1 MAVDM
6 VQLTK
11 SEKMVVL
18 VEVAEAG
25 LLLLTPAAKEFIQD
39 RHI

>member
-1 MAVDM
+1 M

-11 SEKMVVL
+11 LEKMVVL
-18 VEVAEAG
+18 VVAVVAG

-39 RHI
+39 HHL